1 MNVSSKIQSF
11 YDDEIF
17 LNFFQYTLL
26 SLVKKKIVLFCLL
39 RAHFRYES
47 VDIMSLTRSLV
58 FLFSKQKRFFKTLR
72 MISIQDFVANSKLEL
87 VYSVLL

>member
-17 LNFFQYTLL
+17 SNFFQYTLL
-26 SLVKKKIVLFCLL
+26 SLVKKIVLFCLL
-39 RAHFRYES
+39 RAHFRYDS